1 VAVILDDSPKTSAVG
16 MELED
21 SSESKNAEEGGA
33 PGVPEPADLNA
44 DAASPGMVST
54 SGVELEDVE
63 GQLVKVSISHD
74 GAYCTAVALAPVM
87 H

>member
-21 SSESKNAEEGGA
+21 GSESKNAKEGGA
-33 PGVPEPADLNA
+33 PGVPEPAELNA
-44 DAASPGMVST
+44 DAASPGMAST

-74 GAYCTAVALAPVM
+74 GAYCAAVALAPEI